1 MKKRLAAVGLALAL
15 ALSLTALPASA
26 SETTWRDAYK
36 TAIRQDAAKY
46 ADWGIF
52 VSLVDFDGD
61 GTPEL
66 LISSKPGSGLL
77 SEILYAATYK
87 NGALVPLSF
96 REGMCN
102 GSNYTLYRNDST
114 GARKIEATLVFR
126 SGYMYHAVTL
136 DSYWLSGKELH
147 SATAF
152 VEEHEVAFQTEKE
165 TVTYYIGEQKVS
177 KTSYDSA
184 YNSRNSGWTEV
195 KDFQVVEELYG
206 SKAPTDAQLTA
217 QFAKWKDSAPVQ
229 SAGKTVSPTAHS
241 MTVDGK
247 KVDPAAYTID
257 GNNFFKLRDV
267 AAMLS
272 GTEARFQLGYNEQ
285 SKAIT
290 LTPGQSYTA
299 VGGELSAL
307 PSGSQKAVTTPSAVY
322 VDGKQVSFTAYN
334 INGNNYF
341 KLRDLGQALGF
352 YVGWDDSTR
361 TVIVDTARAYDG
373 K

>member
-1 MKKRLAAVGLALAL
+1 MKKRLAALGLALLL

-26 SETTWRDAYK
+26 AETTWRDAYR
-36 TAIRQDAAKY
+36 TAIRQDAAEY

-66 LISSKPGSGLL
+66 LVSSRPGSGLF
-77 SEILYAATYK
+77 SEILYAATFK
-87 NGALVPLSF
+87 NGELVPLSF

-102 GSNYTLYRNDST
+102 GSDYTLYRNDST

-136 DSYWLSGKELH
+136 DSYWLSGNELH
-147 SATAF
+147 AATSF

-177 KTSYDSA
+177 KARYDSA
-184 YNSRNSGWTEV
+184 FNSRNNGWTEV

-217 QFAKWKDSAPVQ
+217 LFAQWKDGAPVQ
-229 SAGKTVSPTAHS
+229 SAGKSVSPTAHS

-247 KVDPAAYTID
+247 KVNPAAYTID
-257 GNNFFKLRDV
+257 GNNYFKLRDV
-267 AAMLS
+267 AALLS
-272 GTEARFQLGYNEQ
+272 GTEAQFQVGYDEQ
-285 SKAIT
+285 TKAIT
-290 LTPGQSYTA
+290 LTAGQ
-299 VGGELSAL
+299 
-307 PSGSQKAVTTPSAVY
+307 
-322 VDGKQVSFTAYN
+322 N
-334 INGNNYF
+334 
-341 KLRDLGQALGF
+341 
-352 YVGWDDSTR
+352 
-361 TVIVDTARAYDG
+361 
-373 K
+373 

>member
-1 MKKRLAAVGLALAL
+1 MKKRIAALGLALLL

-26 SETTWRDAYK
+26 AETTWRDAYR
-36 TAIRQDAAKY
+36 TAIRQDAAEY

-66 LISSKPGSGLL
+66 LVSSRPGSGLF
-77 SEILYAATYK
+77 SEILYAATFK
-87 NGALVPLSF
+87 NGELVPLSF
-96 REGMCN
+96 QEGMCN
-102 GSNYTLYRNDST
+102 GSDYTLYRNDST

-136 DSYWLSGKELH
+136 DSYWLSGNELH
-147 SATAF
+147 AATSF

-177 KTSYDSA
+177 KASYDSA
-184 YNSRNSGWTEV
+184 YNSRNNGWTEV

-217 QFAKWKDSAPVQ
+217 LFAQWKDGAPVQ
-229 SAGKTVSPTAHS
+229 SAGKSVSPTAHS

-247 KVDPAAYTID
+247 SVQPAAYTID
-257 GNNFFKLRDV
+257 GNNYFKLRDV
-267 AAMLS
+267 AALLS
-272 GTEARFQLGYNEQ
+272 GTEAQFQVGYDEQ
-285 SKAIT
+285 TKAIT

-299 VGGELSAL
+299 AGGELSAL
-307 PSGSQKAVTTPSAVY
+307 PSGARNAVTTPSAVY

-334 INGNNYF
+334 IDGNNYF

-352 YVGWDDSTR
+352 YVGWDDGTR
-361 TVIVDTARAYDG
+361 TVIVDTGRSYDG
-373 K
+373 Q

>member
-1 MKKRLAAVGLALAL
+1 MKKRLAAMGLALVL
-15 ALSLTALPASA
+15 ALSLSALPVSA
-26 SETTWRDAYK
+26 AETSWRDAYK
-36 TAIRQDAAKY
+36 TAIRQEAAEY

-61 GTPEL
+61 GIPEL
-66 LISSKPGSGLL
+66 LVSSKPGSGIF
-77 SEILYAATYK
+77 SEMLYAATFR
-87 NGALVPLSF
+87 NGRLVPLTF

-102 GSNYTLYRNDST
+102 GSDYTLYRNDST
-114 GARKIEATLVFR
+114 GDRKIEATLVFR

-136 DSYWLSGKELH
+136 DSYWLSGNELH
-147 SATAF
+147 AATSF

-177 KTSYDSA
+177 KASYDSA
-184 YNSRNSGWTEV
+184 YNSRNNGWTMV
-195 KDFQVVEELYG
+195 KDFHVVEELYG

-217 QFAKWKDSAPVQ
+217 LFAQWNDGAPAQ

-247 KVDPAAYTID
+247 SVQPAAYTID
-257 GNNFFKLRDV
+257 GNNYFKLRDV

-272 GTEARFQLGYNEQ
+272 GTEAQFQVGYDAGTR
-285 SKAIT
+285 AIS
-290 LTPGQSYTA
+290 LTTGQAYTA

-307 PSGSQKAVTTPSAVY
+307 PAGDQRAVNTPSAVY

-341 KLRDLGQALGF
+341 KLRDLGQALDF
-352 YVGWDDSTR
+352 YVGWDAGTR
-361 TVIVDTARAYDG
+361 TVIVDTARSYDG
-373 K
+373 Q